1 MDKMGTGGEARAD
14 QRSELMGSGAR
25 EVERGAVQSFVD
37 MAELRRIMGRLTA
50 IEMLRMLLAPDAPP
64 HGA

>member
-1 MDKMGTGGEARAD
+1 MDKTQTGGSARAD
-14 QRSELMGSGAR
+14 QRSVAGGGGAR
-25 EVERGAVQSFVD
+25 EAARGAVHSFVD
-37 MAELRRIMGRLTA
+37 IAELRRIMGRLMA